1 MTTLIIAVTVALI
14 AGFVIGVLFG
24 RKNASKVE
32 TTVGVS
38 KTVANGVTKT
48 VSEIKEKT
56 K

>member
-1 MTTLIIAVTVALI
+1 MTTLIIAVVALVS
-14 AGFVIGVLFG
+14 GFVIGVLFG

-32 TTVGVS
+32 TTVGVA

-48 VSEIKEKT
+48 VSEIKEQT